1 MGIKQRIITLAL
13 STSLFV
19 SVGFNINQYNKN
31 TQNLHDISI
40 KQQKINT
47 LESNLKGQKKLIED
61 KNAEIKEKDALI
73 KSKDTKIK
81 KLQEAVDNTAKSVSR
96 GNITRTLNTKYNFS
110 KYEMDL
116 FYRVVYAESGN
127 ESYEGQLAVANV
139 ILNRIKD
146 KRYPDTLKGVV
157 YQKHQFESVSS
168 NMLYDRTP
176 SDSVKKAVQDAI
188 NGKNNIGDC
197 ISFWATYVRKSHPL
211 WDLPIKYR
219 IGVHVFTNAY

>member
-188 NGKNNIGDC
+188 NGKNNIDDC

>member
-188 NGKNNIGDC
+188 NGKNNIDDS

>member
-1 MGIKQRIITLAL
+1 MSIKQRLITLTL

-96 GNITRTLNTKYNFS
+96 GNITRSLNKKYNFS
-110 KYEMDL
+110 EYEMDL

-157 YQKHQFESVSS
+157 YQKYQFESVSS

-219 IGVHVFTNAY
+219 IGVHVFTDAY

>member
-1 MGIKQRIITLAL
+1 MGIKQRLITLAL
-13 STSLFV
+13 STSLFA

-47 LESNLKGQKKLIED
+47 LESNLKGQKKLIVD

-73 KSKDTKIK
+73 KSKDAKIK

-96 GNITRTLNTKYNFS
+96 GNITRSLNTKYNFS

-157 YQKHQFESVSS
+157 YQKYQFESVSS

-176 SDSVKKAVQDAI
+176 SESVKKAVQDAI

-219 IGVHVFTNAY
+219 IGVHVFTDAY